1 MELQS
6 MTLCYLRKLEHRCR
20 FGKSHTTKSG
30 LAFLVQGHLNPVFPV
45 PFGTSLTGGQRTGL
59 RWLWALRPSLY
70 MIFGAQHDR
79 DSHRFFGFVQ

>member
-6 MTLCYLRKLEHRCR
+6 MTLCYLRKLEHRFR

-45 PFGTSLTGGQRTGL
+45 PFGASLTGGPADCSPMVVGTPPFALYDL
-59 RWLWALRPSLY
+59 RGPT
-70 MIFGAQHDR
+70 
-79 DSHRFFGFVQ
+79 